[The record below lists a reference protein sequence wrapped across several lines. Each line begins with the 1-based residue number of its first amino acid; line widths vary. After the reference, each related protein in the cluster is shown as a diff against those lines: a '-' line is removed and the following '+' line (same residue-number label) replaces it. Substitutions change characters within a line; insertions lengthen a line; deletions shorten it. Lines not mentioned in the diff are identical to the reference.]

1 MLIHIKIFNKF
12 FFAALISTSLFF
24 SCNSS
29 KNIEQQKK
37 GPDSKSG
44 TIKGSSYFPVS
55 GTGKWQYINEAPR
68 DESVL
73 FNVDVESVKPSD
85 DDIIAGLSSF
95 PFFSGLSEK
104 TTLIFKKDG
113 QVYSISKDG
122 KEELF
127 LESDSKLKQG
137 NTWEYGQWK
146 AIVGNTNEKIVT
158 ENGTYENCIFIN
170 YSIYFTFSAE
180 LWLAKDVGIVKWGYN
195 RTNPPTL
202 KPNYYVLKNLE
213 K

>member
-1 MLIHIKIFNKF
+1 MLIQTKIINKF

-29 KNIEQQKK
+29 KTTEQQKK

-44 TIKGSSYFPVS
+44 TVKGNSFFPVS
-55 GTGKWQYINEAPR
+55 ETGKWQYINEAPR

-73 FNVDVESVKPSD
+73 FNVNVESKKNSEN
-85 DDIIAGLSSF
+85 DIIAGMSSF
-95 PFFSGLSEK
+95 PFFSGQSEK
-104 TTLIFKKDG
+104 TTLILKSNG
-113 QVYSISKDG
+113 QVYTISKEG
-122 KEELF
+122 REELF
-127 LESDSKLKQG
+127 LESDSKLNQG
-137 NTWEYGQWK
+137 TTWDYGQWK
-146 AIVGNTNEKIVT
+146 AVVGNTNEKIVT

-170 YSIYFTFSAE
+170 YSVYFTFSAE
-180 LWLAKDVGIVKWGYN
+180 LWLAKDAGIVKWGYN

>member
-1 MLIHIKIFNKF
+1 MLIHTKILNNFL
-12 FFAALISTSLFF
+12 FAALISTSLFF

-29 KNIEQQKK
+29 KVDQQKK

-44 TIKGSSYFPVS
+44 TFKGNSYFPVS
-55 GTGKWQYINEAPR
+55 ASSKWQYINEAPR
-68 DESVL
+68 EESVL
-73 FNVDVESVKPSD
+73 FDVNVESVKPSEE
-85 DDIIAGLSSF
+85 DIIAGFSSF
-95 PFFSGLSEK
+95 PFFSGQSEK
-104 TTLIFKKDG
+104 TTLTLKSNG
-113 QVYSISKDG
+113 QIYSINKDG

-127 LESDSKLKQG
+127 LEPENKLKQG
-137 NTWEYGQWK
+137 NTWDYGQWK
-146 AIVGNTNEKIVT
+146 AIVGNTSEKIVT
-158 ENGTYENCIFIN
+158 ENGTFENCININ

-180 LWLAKDVGIVKWGYN
+180 LWLAKDIGIVKWGYN